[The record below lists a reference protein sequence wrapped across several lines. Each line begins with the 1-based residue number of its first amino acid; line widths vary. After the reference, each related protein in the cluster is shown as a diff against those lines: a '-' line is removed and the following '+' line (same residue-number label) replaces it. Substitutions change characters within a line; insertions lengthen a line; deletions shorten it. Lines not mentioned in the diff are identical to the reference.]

1 MFYLLGK
8 GFIRAI
14 TTLDMLLGTIL
25 LYGLSFLPSRFTH
38 RWYPKLFRLWCALF
52 IRALGVNLKVHQK
65 NIHTLPKHFMVIG
78 NHPSAFEDIGLPA
91 LFKARFLGK
100 EEIKDWWIL
109 GRIST
114 AANTF
119 YVKRESK
126 ESRAIVREAIIKA
139 LKKGDNIG
147 LYPEGGC
154 KGRRVFLPFHYGCF
168 DIAIQANVPIIPV
181 FLHYEAQE
189 DFEWGAKE
197 SLLQKIWTILKTQNK
212 TVNYYIFDA
221 IHPTQFANQASLC
234 QHVQDLYLK
243 WQIKYLE

>member
-8 GFIRAI
+8 GLIRVIAG
-14 TTLDMLLGTIL
+14 LDMLLGTTV
-25 LYGLSFLPSRFTH
+25 LYLLSFLPHRFTH
-38 RWYPKLFRLWCALF
+38 RWYPKLFQIWCTLF

-65 NIHTLPKHFMVIG
+65 NLQALPKHFMVIG

-91 LFKARFLGK
+91 IFKARFLAK

-109 GRIST
+109 GRISL
-114 AANTF
+114 AANTL

-126 ESRAIVREAIIKA
+126 ESRTIAREAIIQA
-139 LKKGDNIG
+139 LQKGDNIG

-168 DIAIQANVPIIPV
+168 DIAIQTDVPIIPV

-189 DFEWGAKE
+189 DFEWGLKE
-197 SLLQKIWTILKTQNK
+197 SLVQKIWAILKAQNK
-212 TVNYYIFDA
+212 TVNYYVFDA
-221 IHPTQFANQASLC
+221 IHPSQFANHQSLC
-234 QHVQDLYLK
+234 QYVQNLYLK
-243 WQIKYLE
+243 WQVRYLE